1 MMYWIIENNMIGQ
14 FAHLSLPKR
23 LPADMNT
30 GYHKETKAV
39 VKDGASQSEEVR
51 SPWRVALFWVFSTAS
66 LLGKLYCYSW
76 TGWRQQN

>member
-1 MMYWIIENNMIGQ
+1 MIGQ

-30 GYHKETKAV
+30 VYHKETKAV

-51 SPWRVALFWVFSTAS
+51 SP
-66 LLGKLYCYSW
+66 
-76 TGWRQQN
+76 